1 MPQLVLMNKYKYSY
15 LDDKGIYCYENS
27 DVLINKFGI
36 KDESTFRKT
45 ERFYAGIRQYEL
57 KRSPLNGK
65 FDFDHLKAIHHYL
78 FQDLFYWAGK
88 TRTVAIAK
96 GNLFC
101 LPQYIDSFAKD
112 LFSNLKNSKYFLNQN
127 KEQLIISITN
137 LLGDLNALH
146 PFREG
151 NGRTQREFVRYI
163 AGING
168 YGLNW
173 AVVTSEENITA
184 SYESV
189 NGNNGKLQSLI
200 TRIIYEINAEEKK
213 AFAVFKDTV
222 CNIK

>member
-1 MPQLVLMNKYKYSY
+1 MKDKYSY
-15 LDDKGIYCYENS
+15 QYEDRGIYCYDGS
-27 DVLINKFGI
+27 DVLINKLNI
-36 KDESTFRKT
+36 KDEREFYIA
-45 ERFYAGIRQYEL
+45 ERAYSSARQTVL
-57 KRSPLNGK
+57 KERPLYGNL
-65 FDFDHLKAIHHYL
+65 DFDHLKAIHHYL

-127 KEQLIISITN
+127 KEQLITSITN

-173 AVVTSEENITA
+173 SIVTSEENITA

-222 CNIK
+222 CGIK

>member
-1 MPQLVLMNKYKYSY
+1 MGKIIFNDLQLP
-15 LDDKGIYCYENS
+15 DKLN
-27 DVLINKFGI
+27 I
-36 KDESTFRKT
+36 KDEREFYIA
-45 ERFYAGIRQYEL
+45 ERAYSSARQTVL
-57 KRSPLNGK
+57 KERPLCGNL
-65 FDFDHLKAIHHYL
+65 DFDHLKAIHHYL

-112 LFSNLKNSKYFLNQN
+112 LFSNLKNSKYFLNQT

-173 AVVTSEENITA
+173 SIVTSEENITA

-200 TRIIYEINAEEKK
+200 TRIIYELNAEEKK
-213 AFAVFKDTV
+213 AFTVFKDTV

>member
-1 MPQLVLMNKYKYSY
+1 MDKYKYSY

-27 DVLINKFGI
+27 DVLVNKFNI
-36 KDESTFRKT
+36 RDEDIFYKT
-45 ERFYAGIRQYEL
+45 ERLYAAVRQSEL
-57 KRSPLNGK
+57 RNNPLDGQ
-65 FDFDHLKAIHHYL
+65 FDFDHLKAIHQYL

-101 LPQYIDSFAKD
+101 LPQYIDTFAKD
-112 LFSNLKNSKYFLNQN
+112 LFLNLKKDKYFLGQS
-127 KEQLIISITN
+127 KEQLIESITI

-151 NGRTQREFVRYI
+151 NGRTQREFTRYI

-168 YGLNW
+168 FGLDW
-173 AVVTSEENITA
+173 SLVSSDENIVA

-189 NGNNGKLQSLI
+189 NGDNSKLQYLI
-200 TRIIYEINAEEKK
+200 KRIIYPLNKEERKLFKK
-213 AFAVFKDTV
+213 FELL
-222 CNIK
+222 NS